1 MNKAI
6 FNCSQCL
13 TPLPEVFSA
22 TKFWWFFIF
31 IIRSLP
37 QHNTVDIAIY
47 TSRWVLALFWHRH
60 VQPRFRYTT
69 PISDISDIEFLA
81 DASRLDVLIERFQT
95 ASSKDFFRAFAIL
108 MASFYVFN
116 VEYPKKLEGTLI
128 FIQKNFWR
136 RNHREKYYD
145 WYHQ

>member
-1 MNKAI
+1 MSPCFI
-6 FNCSQCL
+6 L
-13 TPLPEVFSA
+13 TSSRP
-22 TKFWWFFIF
+22 TKI
-31 IIRSLP
+31 
-37 QHNTVDIAIY
+37 QYN
-47 TSRWVLALFWHRH
+47 
-60 VQPRFRYTT
+60 T

-128 FIQKNFWR
+128 FIQKNF
-136 RNHREKYYD
+136 
-145 WYHQ
+145 

>member
-37 QHNTVDIAIY
+37 QHNTVDIY
-47 TSRWVLALFWHRH
+47 NSRWVLALFWHRH
-60 VQPRFRYTT
+60 VQPRFRYNT

-128 FIQKNFWR
+128 FIQKNIWC